1 MPNYRIWPSAA
12 EPSRARPAGASRAP
26 RRARFNA
33 GQSGGPSPRRCPGK
47 SGKERTLLRPFL
59 EFEKEKAR
67 SFRSWPG
74 ILAPRVGFEPTTL
87 RLTAECSAVELP
99 RNIGGASRPQRKI
112 ELYRSAT
119 GLQELFLLRCE
130 NSSHRPPDGSGTG
143 AFRSRHRP
151 GAASGISRAGL
162 GRQPLRPLRRPGF
175 RHRLLLPSRG
185 PVAPGSSGGCGG
197 CARNRGVW
205 CSP

>member
-99 RNIGGASRPQRKI
+99 RNKTALHRASGYYTEVVHLCKHFFPTTSKRFNTPC
-112 ELYRSAT
+112 A
-119 GLQELFLLRCE
+119 LLRE
-130 NSSHRPPDGSGTG
+130 
-143 AFRSRHRP
+143 
-151 GAASGISRAGL
+151 
-162 GRQPLRPLRRPGF
+162 
-175 RHRLLLPSRG
+175 LPQ
-185 PVAPGSSGGCGG
+185 V
-197 CARNRGVW
+197 
-205 CSP
+205 

>member
-112 ELYRSAT
+112 ELYRSAS
-119 GLQELFLLRCE
+119 GLQELFWSMAKIVLIG
-130 NSSHRPPDGSGTG
+130 NQAAPSAGPP
-143 AFRSRHRP
+143 R
-151 GAASGISRAGL
+151 
-162 GRQPLRPLRRPGF
+162 F
-175 RHRLLLPSRG
+175 RHRSG
-185 PVAPGSSGGCGG
+185 PTPGIAPPASVET
-197 CARNRGVW
+197 ARPQASASASAETALRTR
-205 CSP
+205 

>member
-112 ELYRSAT
+112 ELYRSAP
-119 GLQELFLLRCE
+119 GLQELFWSMMKIVLTGRRTAPSAGRLCPVSVGCSFR
-130 NSSHRPPDGSGTG
+130 HRPP
-143 AFRSRHRP
+143 P
-151 GAASGISRAGL
+151 PP
-162 GRQPLRPLRRPGF
+162 RQPA
-175 RHRLLLPSRG
+175 
-185 PVAPGSSGGCGG
+185 APGSNGECAG
-197 CARNRGVW
+197 CARNRAGW